1 MGRLFTF
8 IIGFFLISSCA
19 EYTNNLSPSAKAR
32 SEYISTCF
40 EMTPGGQSYKE
51 ACACGF
57 DRGMQLMTASER
69 NAYLRGF
76 NEIQDLEY
84 IISAPAKLLEA
95 TLECGSEAFE

>member
-32 SEYISTCF
+32 SEYISTCI
-40 EMTPGGQSYKE
+40 EMTPGGQSYRE

-57 DRGMQLMTASER
+57 DRGMQLMSKKEHLWSIMD
-69 NAYLRGF
+69 LRLR
-76 NEIQDLEY
+76 IQDKRINLQQ
-84 IISAPAKLLEA
+84 KQ
-95 TLECGSEAFE
+95 